1 MTTRRNRNGMV
12 RGAPLAGAALA
23 LLVAGCGGDPART
36 FGFTRDAPDEF
47 QVTTRAPL
55 SMPPALG
62 ELPVPRPGADRPQ
75 EMSPRRAAEAALAP
89 GVALGQTGAG
99 AAGAGAGPRT
109 TGEAALLSQ
118 AGRAPGG
125 DIRRRVDEESLRLDQ
140 PDRTLADRLIFWQ
153 QPGQPGVALDAR
165 RESQRLRENAALGRD
180 ATEGETPVIQRSR
193 SSNPLTRLLES
204 IF

>member
-1 MTTRRNRNGMV
+1 MRNGNARIAAASAV
-12 RGAPLAGAALA
+12 LLAA
-23 LLVAGCGGDPART
+23 AGCGSDTSRT

-62 ELPVPRPGADRPQ
+62 ELPAPRPGADRPQ
-75 EMSPRRAAEAALAP
+75 ELSQRQAAEAALVP
-89 GVALGQTGAG
+89 GAALGQPGSIS
-99 AAGAGAGPRT
+99 GAGAGPRT
-109 TGEAALLSQ
+109 GGEAALLSQ
-118 AGRAPGG
+118 AGRPTGR

-140 PDRTLADRLIFWQ
+140 PDRNLADRLIFWQ
-153 QPGQPGVALDAR
+153 QPEQPGVALDAR
-165 RESQRLRENAALGRD
+165 RESQRLRENAALGRE
-180 ATEGETPVIQRSR
+180 ATEGETPIIQRSR

>member
-1 MTTRRNRNGMV
+1 MRNGKA
-12 RGAPLAGAALA
+12 RAAAAGALLLA
-23 LLVAGCGGDPART
+23 AAGCGNDTART

-75 EMSPRRAAEAALAP
+75 ELSQRQAAEAALVP
-89 GVALGQTGAG
+89 GVALGQPSARGPA
-99 AAGAGAGPRT
+99 AGPRT
-109 TGEAALLSQ
+109 AGESALLSQ
-118 AGRAPGG
+118 AGRPAGQ

-140 PDRTLADRLIFWQ
+140 PDRNLADRLIFWQ
-153 QPGQPGVALDAR
+153 QPDQPGVALDAR
-165 RESQRLRENAALGRD
+165 RESQRLRENAALGRE
-180 ATEGETPVIQRSR
+180 ATDGETPIIQRSR